1 MNASTLNARTRG
13 FGLSVAITSIVS
25 ALLVVAKEVNEGL
38 LNFMKAVSVHHWVT
52 HGVFDVV
59 VFLVLGLA
67 LSRSNQGQGPAIS
80 DEKLIL
86 AVAAGF
92 LLGCVA
98 IAAFYLIAG

>member
-25 ALLVVAKEVNEGL
+25 ALLVIAKETNEGL
-38 LNFMKAVSVHHWVT
+38 LAFMKAVSVHHWVT
-52 HGVFDVV
+52 HGVFDVL

-67 LSRSNQGQGPAIS
+67 LSRSNQGQGPNIA
-80 DEKLIL
+80 DEKLITV
-86 AVAAGF
+86 VAAGF